1 MEAKQRK
8 LAVVSSL
15 GKKYSGVVDIPN
27 ENFRTTDLL
36 NSSNIFWKNPN
47 EKCYDNAIL
56 MYDVKLFLDDTAV
69 YRNFDKI
76 QIKLSEIFY
85 VYDEVHGLGD
95 EMEKKRA
102 STMIKHTQENTQL
115 VNIITREVANSF
127 YDISGTFFGLFKK
140 KSKDKFIPLT
150 DVIIVE
156 IHNRQGKWA
165 KKQIHLPHNFICM
178 SNQHIESVVIGQSP
192 L

>member
-1 MEAKQRK
+1 MEVKQRR
-8 LAVVSSL
+8 LAIVSSQ

-56 MYDVKLFLDDTAV
+56 MYDVKLFLDDAAV
-69 YRNFDKI
+69 YRKFDKI
-76 QIKLSEIFY
+76 QVKLSEIFY
-85 VYDEVHGLGD
+85 VYDEMQDLGD
-95 EMEKKRA
+95 TMEKKRA
-102 STMIKHTQENTQL
+102 STMIKQTQENSQI
-115 VNIITREVANSF
+115 VNIITKEVANSF

-150 DVIIVE
+150 EASIIQ
-156 IHNRQGKWA
+156 IYKRQDKWG
-165 KKQIHLPHNFICM
+165 KKQIKLPHNFVCV
-178 SNQHIESVVIGQSP
+178 SNQHIESVVIGQGST
-192 L
+192 